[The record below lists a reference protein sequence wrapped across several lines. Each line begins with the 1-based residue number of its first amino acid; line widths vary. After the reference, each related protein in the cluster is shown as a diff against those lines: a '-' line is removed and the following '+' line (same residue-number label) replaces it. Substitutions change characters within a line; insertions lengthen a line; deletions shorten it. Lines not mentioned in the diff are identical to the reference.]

1 MNTGKEGETGMDLV
15 ERYLKAVAAQLPK
28 ETREDIVAELRD
40 EIMGRIEDL
49 EARLGRA
56 PSDDEV
62 EALLRDVGH
71 PLTVAAR
78 YRSGPQALIGPE
90 LYPWWLFGVKV
101 GLAVMVCV
109 TLIGLAVR
117 VLVGDV
123 YLGQAIGQGFAS
135 LFSGAVS
142 IIGILTVAGFILERQ
157 EKKPDFIAKW
167 RVKDLGL
174 FEIANLDAETWGE
187 RLAKSDFGRDF
198 GSDCGGDGPK
208 ARTGRQVRDRA
219 KMSPVAGAAA
229 SAIGW
234 TVLLLW
240 WTGLTPLTTVRPD
253 ELAGVIDGVDYGT
266 LLAQVVRAAYWPVIV
281 FAAARIV
288 FDVTRAVLGAPVRF
302 TALGDLAFGAASA
315 WASWWL
321 FFWSPFS
328 PLIRVATPAEFWQRV
343 ADMFSHGGF
352 PVATILM
359 VGVVWAFI
367 AEVFRMIRAL
377 ARLAVG
383 REC

>member
-1 MNTGKEGETGMDLV
+1 MDLV

-40 EIMGRIEDL
+40 DIMGRIEDL

-78 YRSGPQALIGPE
+78 YRAGPQSLIGPE

-142 IIGILTVAGFILERQ
+142 IIGILTLAGFILERQ

-174 FEIANLDAETWGE
+174 FELGGNIDADDWS
-187 RLAKSDFGRDF
+187 RKLAGDWAGAKAKPGPAVRKS
-198 GSDCGGDGPK
+198 
-208 ARTGRQVRDRA
+208 AE
-219 KMSPVAGAAA
+219 MSPVARAVA

-240 WTGLTPLTTVRPD
+240 WTGLLPVMSIRPE
-253 ELAGVIDGVDYGT
+253 ELAGVVDGVDYGLILRQMVDAAFWPVT
-266 LLAQVVRAAYWPVIV
+266 LFAVCRIGFDLVRAA
-281 FAAARIV
+281 ASGGNAR
-288 FDVTRAVLGAPVRF
+288 L
-302 TALGDLAFGAASA
+302 TALGDLGFGAAAA
-315 WASWWL
+315 WGVLWIW
-321 FFWSPFS
+321 FWSPLS
-328 PLIRVATPAEFWQRV
+328 PVIWVGTVTDFLERLRGLFDRADGDVGGVAA
-343 ADMFSHGGF
+343 
-352 PVATILM
+352 ILM
-359 VGVVWAFI
+359 VVVVWAFL
-367 AEVFRMIRAL
+367 AELARMVRA
-377 ARLAVG
+377 AGRLAVG
-383 REC
+383 R

>member
-1 MNTGKEGETGMDLV
+1 MDLV
-15 ERYLKAVAAQLPK
+15 ERYLNAVAAQLPK

-40 EIMGRIEDL
+40 DIMGRIEAL
-49 EARLGRA
+49 EERLGRPA
-56 PSDDEV
+56 TDDEV
-62 EALLRDVGH
+62 EALLREVGH

-90 LYPWWLFGVKV
+90 LYPWWMFGVKV

-167 RVKDLGL
+167 RVKDLGV
-174 FEIANLDAETWGE
+174 FELGGGIDAEDWG
-187 RLAKSDFGRDF
+187 RKLS
-198 GSDCGGDGPK
+198 GDWAEPK
-208 ARTGRQVRDRA
+208 AKPGPAVKKSA
-219 KMSPVAGAAA
+219 EMSPVARAVA

-240 WTGLTPLTTVRPD
+240 WTGLLQVAPIRPE
-253 ELAGVIDGVDYGT
+253 ELAGVVDGVDYGRI
-266 LLAQVVRAAYWPVIV
+266 LREMVQAAYWPVTI
-281 FAAARIV
+281 FAAARVV
-288 FDVTRAVLGAPVRF
+288 FDLMRAASGGNARL
-302 TALGDLAFGAASA
+302 TALGDMAFGGAAA
-315 WASWWL
+315 WGVLWIW
-321 FFWSPFS
+321 FWSPLTPVIWVGSITDF
-328 PLIRVATPAEFWQRV
+328 IERVQVLFHR
-343 ADMFSHGGF
+343 SGGD
-352 PVATILM
+352 VGGLATILM
-359 VGVVWAFI
+359 VVVVWAFA
-367 AEVFRMIRAL
+367 AEVARVIRAA
-377 ARLAVG
+377 ARLVVG
-383 REC
+383 R

>member
-1 MNTGKEGETGMDLV
+1 MDLV

-40 EIMGRIEDL
+40 DIMGRIEDL

-62 EALLRDVGH
+62 EALLREVGH

-78 YRSGPQALIGPE
+78 YRPGPQALIGPE
-90 LYPWWLFGVKV
+90 LYPWWLVGVKV

-109 TLIGLAVR
+109 SLIGLAVR

-123 YLGQAIGQGFAS
+123 YLGEAIGQGFAS

-157 EKKPDFIAKW
+157 ERKPDFIAKW

-174 FEIANLDAETWGE
+174 FELGGNIDADDWS
-187 RLAKSDFGRDF
+187 RKLSDDW
-198 GSDCGGDGPK
+198 SEPK
-208 ARTGRQVRDRA
+208 AKPGPQVRKSA
-219 KMSPVAGAAA
+219 EMSPVARAVA

-240 WTGLTPLTTVRPD
+240 WTGLLQVAPIRPE
-253 ELAGVIDGVDYGT
+253 ELAGVVDGVDYGRI
-266 LLAQVVRAAYWPVIV
+266 LREIVQAAYWPVTI
-281 FAAARIV
+281 FAAARVV
-288 FDVTRAVLGAPVRF
+288 FDLLREAAGGSPRL
-302 TALGDLAFGAASA
+302 TALGDLAFGAAAA
-315 WASWWL
+315 WGLLWIWL
-321 FFWSPFS
+321 WSSLS
-328 PLIRVATPAEFWQRV
+328 PVIWVGTVTEFVARVQALFQRDDPV
-343 ADMFSHGGF
+343 GGL
-352 PVATILM
+352 ATILM
-359 VGVVWAFI
+359 VVVVWAFV
-367 AEVFRMIRAL
+367 AEVARMVRAA
-377 ARLAVG
+377 ARLVVG
-383 REC
+383 R

>member
-15 ERYLKAVAAQLPK
+15 ERYLKAVAAQLPR

-40 EIMGRIEDL
+40 DIMGRIEDL

-62 EALLRDVGH
+62 EALLREVGH

-78 YRSGPQALIGPE
+78 YRPGPQALIGPE

-123 YLGQAIGQGFAS
+123 YLGEAIGQGFAS

-142 IIGILTVAGFILERQ
+142 IIGILTVAGVILERQ
-157 EKKPDFIAKW
+157 ERKPDFIAKW

-174 FEIANLDAETWGE
+174 FELGGNIDADDWS
-187 RLAKSDFGRDF
+187 RKLS
-198 GSDCGGDGPK
+198 GDWSEPK
-208 ARTGRQVRDRA
+208 AKPGPQVRKSA
-219 KMSPVAGAAA
+219 EMSPVARAVA

-240 WTGLTPLTTVRPD
+240 WTGLLQVAPIRPE
-253 ELAGVIDGVDYGT
+253 ELAGVVDGVDYGRI
-266 LLAQVVRAAYWPVIV
+266 LREIVQAAFWPVTI
-281 FAAARIV
+281 FAAARVV
-288 FDVTRAVLGAPVRF
+288 FDLLRAAAGGSPRL
-302 TALGDLAFGAASA
+302 TALGDLAFGAAAA
-315 WASWWL
+315 WGLLWIWL
-321 FFWSPFS
+321 WSSLS
-328 PLIRVATPAEFWQRV
+328 PVIWVGTVTDFVARVQALFQRDDPV
-343 ADMFSHGGF
+343 GGL
-352 PVATILM
+352 ATILM
-359 VGVVWAFI
+359 IVVVWAFV
-367 AEVFRMIRAL
+367 AEVARMVRAA
-377 ARLAVG
+377 ARLVVG
-383 REC
+383 R

>member
-1 MNTGKEGETGMDLV
+1 MDLV
-15 ERYLKAVAAQLPK
+15 ERYLNAVAAQLPK
-28 ETREDIVAELRD
+28 EARDDIVAELRD
-40 EIMGRIEDL
+40 EIMGRIEAL
-49 EARLGRA
+49 EARLGRPA
-56 PSDDEV
+56 T
-62 EALLRDVGH
+62 EAEIEAELRAVGH

-78 YRSGPQALIGPE
+78 YRPGPQALIGPE
-90 LYPWWLFGVKV
+90 LYPWWWFAVKV
-101 GLAVMVCV
+101 ALMVLVCV
-109 TLIGLAVR
+109 TVLGAVVR
-117 VLVGDV
+117 VAVGDMMV
-123 YLGQAIGQGFAS
+123 GQALGQAIGGFI
-135 LFSGAVS
+135 SGAATL
-142 IIGILTVAGFILERQ
+142 IGVITVVGFVFERQ
-157 EKKPDFIAKW
+157 ARKPKFIREW

-187 RLAKSDFGRDF
+187 RLAKSDFG
-198 GSDCGGDGPK
+198 SDCGGDGPK

-219 KMSPVAGAAA
+219 RMSPVAGAAA

-253 ELAGVIDGVDYGT
+253 ELAGVIDGVDYGA

-281 FAAARIV
+281 FAGARIV
-288 FDVTRAVLGAPVRF
+288 FDVTRAILGAPVRF

-315 WASWWL
+315 WAAWWL

-343 ADMFSHGGF
+343 ADMFSQGGF

-359 VGVVWAFI
+359 IGVVWAFV

-377 ARLAVG
+377 ARLVVG

>member
-40 EIMGRIEDL
+40 DIMGRIEDL

-109 TLIGLAVR
+109 TLVGLAVR

-174 FEIANLDAETWGE
+174 FELGGNIDADDWS
-187 RLAKSDFGRDF
+187 RKLA
-198 GSDCGGDGPK
+198 GDWAGAKAKPGP
-208 ARTGRQVRDRA
+208 AVRKGA
-219 KMSPVAGAAA
+219 EMSPVARAVA

-240 WTGLTPLTTVRPD
+240 WTGLLPVMSIRPE
-253 ELAGVIDGVDYGT
+253 ELAGVVDGVDYG
-266 LLAQVVRAAYWPVIV
+266 LILRQMVEAAYWPVTL
-281 FAAARIV
+281 FAVCRIGFDLVRAASGGNAR
-288 FDVTRAVLGAPVRF
+288 L
-302 TALGDLAFGAASA
+302 TALGDLAFGAAAA
-315 WASWWL
+315 WGVLWIW
-321 FFWSPFS
+321 FWSPLS
-328 PLIRVATPAEFWQRV
+328 PVIWVGTVTDFLDRVRGLFDRADGEVGGV
-343 ADMFSHGGF
+343 A
-352 PVATILM
+352 AILM
-359 VGVVWAFI
+359 VVVVWAFL
-367 AEVFRMIRAL
+367 AELARMVRA
-377 ARLAVG
+377 AGRLAVG
-383 REC
+383 R

>member
-1 MNTGKEGETGMDLV
+1 MDLV

-40 EIMGRIEDL
+40 DIMGRIEDL
-49 EARLGRA
+49 EGRLGRA
-56 PSDDEV
+56 PTDDEV
-62 EALLRDVGH
+62 EALLREVGH

-90 LYPWWLFGVKV
+90 LYPWWLFAVKV
-101 GLAVMVCV
+101 GLAVMACV
-109 TLIGLAVR
+109 TLISLAVR

-174 FEIANLDAETWGE
+174 FELGGTIDAEEWGRKLSGDWSE
-187 RLAKSDFGRDF
+187 PKIKPGPEVKKS
-198 GSDCGGDGPK
+198 
-208 ARTGRQVRDRA
+208 AE
-219 KMSPVAGAAA
+219 MSPVARAVA

-234 TVLLLW
+234 AVLLLW
-240 WTGLTPLTTVRPD
+240 WTGLLPVAAIRPE
-253 ELAGVIDGVDYGT
+253 ELAGAVDGVDYG
-266 LLAQVVRAAYWPVIV
+266 LILRQMVEAAYWPVTL
-281 FAAARIV
+281 FAAARV
-288 FDVTRAVLGAPVRF
+288 AFDLMRAASGGNVRL
-302 TALGDLAFGAASA
+302 TALGDLAFGAAAA
-315 WASWWL
+315 WGLLWVW
-321 FFWSPFS
+321 FWSPLTPAIWVGTVTEFAERVLALFRG
-328 PLIRVATPAEFWQRV
+328 PDGDVRGVATV
-343 ADMFSHGGF
+343 
-352 PVATILM
+352 LM
-359 VGVVWAFI
+359 VVVVWAFA
-367 AEVFRMIRAL
+367 AEAARVIRAA

-383 REC
+383 R

>member
-1 MNTGKEGETGMDLV
+1 MDLV

-40 EIMGRIEDL
+40 DIMGRIEDL

-90 LYPWWLFGVKV
+90 LYPWWMFAVKV

-109 TLIGLAVR
+109 TLIGLAAR
-117 VLVGDV
+117 LLAGDV
-123 YLGQAIGQGFAS
+123 YMGQAIGQGVAS

-142 IIGILTVAGFILERQ
+142 IIGVLTLAGFILERQ
-157 EKKPDFIAKW
+157 ERKPDFIARW

-174 FEIANLDAETWGE
+174 FELGGGIDADDWSR
-187 RLAKSDFGRDF
+187 RLS
-198 GSDCGGDGPK
+198 GDWSEPQPK
-208 ARTGRQVRDRA
+208 ARA
-219 KMSPVAGAAA
+219 KPGPAVKKSAQMSPVARAVA

-240 WTGLTPLTTVRPD
+240 WTGLLPVMSIRPE
-253 ELAGVIDGVDYGT
+253 ELAGVVDGVDYG
-266 LLAQVVRAAYWPVIV
+266 LILRQMVEAAYWPVTL
-281 FAAARIV
+281 FAVCRIGFDLMRAASGGNAR
-288 FDVTRAVLGAPVRF
+288 L
-302 TALGDLAFGAASA
+302 TALGDLAFGAAAA
-315 WASWWL
+315 WGVLWIW
-321 FFWSPFS
+321 FWSPLS
-328 PLIRVATPAEFWQRV
+328 PVIWVGTVTEFLDRVRGLFDR
-343 ADMFSHGGF
+343 ADGDVGGL
-352 PVATILM
+352 AAILM
-359 VGVVWAFI
+359 VVVVWAFL
-367 AEVFRMIRAL
+367 AEVARMVRA
-377 ARLAVG
+377 AGRLATG
-383 REC
+383 R